1 MWCLAC
7 VPAGLRRRVSS
18 GDTFGLW
25 DGRRLVFASS
35 AWSAVTA
42 VKLFWRYGY
51 DVIRLQ
57 RLLAA
62 TLAKFDR

>member
-1 MWCLAC
+1 MSA
-7 VPAGLRRRVSS
+7 

-25 DGRRLVFASS
+25 DGRQLLFASS
-35 AWSAVTA
+35 AWSAVTT

-62 TLAKFDR
+62 TLAKFDK